1 MTPRSLLQFKKSTT
15 GRVLSA
21 AVRTLDAIAPAA
33 AQRLALDLFLKPRRT
48 PGSMIGHRFRMTEG
62 GQDLAVWDWGDGPTV
77 LLVHGWNGNAAQL
90 SGFVA
95 PLLRAGCYVAAPDLP
110 AHGVSGGARTNVRDM
125 AGAILRLG
133 RRVGPVHAVI
143 AHSFG
148 ATATVLALA
157 QGLGAR
163 QAVLIAPP
171 VDLPRYPRGFGAALG
186 LSPRSAQGMARRLDA
201 LLGGRETYDIL
212 RAAGAAAVRTRLAV
226 LHDPDDR
233 EVPFAEGRALAAAW
247 PGARFLPLPGVGHSR
262 ALRDPEVIARAVSLV
277 TGPEDALAL
286 SA

>member
-1 MTPRSLLQFKKSTT
+1 MTPRSLLQFQKSTT
-15 GRVLSA
+15 GRFLSA
-21 AVRTLDAIAPAA
+21 AVRTLDAVAPAA

-48 PGSMIGHRFRMTEG
+48 PGSMVGHHFRIVG
-62 GQDLAVWDWGDGPTV
+62 DGPDLAVWDWGDGPTV
-77 LLVHGWNGNAAQL
+77 LLVHGWHGNAAQL

-95 PLLRAGCYVAAPDLP
+95 PLLRAGCYVAAADLP
-110 AHGVSGGARTNVRDM
+110 AHGVSGGARTNVRGLAD
-125 AGAILRLG
+125 AILRLG
-133 RRVGPVHAVI
+133 HRVGPVHAVI

-163 QAVLIAPP
+163 RAVLIAPP

-186 LSPRSAQGMARRLDA
+186 LSPRSAEAMLGRLDA
-201 LLGGRETYDIL
+201 LLGGREAYDVL
-212 RAAGAAAVRTRLAV
+212 RTAAASARTTRLAV

-247 PGARFLPLPGVGHSR
+247 PGAQFIPLPGAGHSR
-262 ALRDPEVIARAVSLV
+262 ALRDPRIIARAVSLA
-277 TGPEDALAL
+277 TGPETALAL

>member
-1 MTPRSLLQFKKSTT
+1 MTPRSLLQLQKSTT
-15 GRVLSA
+15 GRVLAA
-21 AVRTLDAIAPAA
+21 AVRTLDAVAPAA

-48 PGSMIGHRFRMTEG
+48 PGSMIGHRFRMSEAG
-62 GQDLAVWDWGDGPTV
+62 HDLAVWNWGDGPTV

-110 AHGVSGGARTNVRDM
+110 GPRRLRRRPHQRRELAD
-125 AGAILRLG
+125 AILRLG

-157 QGLGAR
+157 QGLGTR
-163 QAVLIAPP
+163 RAVLIAPP

-186 LSPRSAQGMARRLDA
+186 LSPRSAEAMAAASTRCC
-201 LLGGRETYDIL
+201 GGRETYDVL
-212 RAAGAAAVRTRLAV
+212 RAASAAAARTRLAV

-247 PGARFLPLPGVGHSR
+247 PGARLVPLPAPAIRGR
-262 ALRDPEVIARAVSLV
+262 CAIRR
-277 TGPEDALAL
+277 
-286 SA
+286 

>member
-1 MTPRSLLQFKKSTT
+1 MTPRSLLQLEKSTT
-15 GRVLSA
+15 GRALSA
-21 AVRTLDAIAPAA
+21 AVRTLDVVSPRA
-33 AQRLALDLFLKPRRT
+33 AQRLALDLFLKPRRL
-48 PGSMIGHRFRMTEG
+48 PGSMIGHRFRLAAG
-62 GQDLAVWDWGDGPTV
+62 GRDLAVWDWGDGPTV

-95 PLLRAGCYVAAPDLP
+95 PLLRAGSYVAAADLP
-110 AHGVSGGARTNVRDM
+110 AHGASDGTRTHVRDL
-125 AGAILRLG
+125 ADAILHLG
-133 RRVGPVHAVI
+133 RRLGPVHAVI

-157 QGLGAR
+157 QGLDAR
-163 QAVLIAPP
+163 RAVLIAPP

-186 LSPRSAQGMARRLDA
+186 LSPRSAEAMAGRLDA
-201 LLGGRETYDIL
+201 LLGGREAYDVL
-212 RAAGAAAVRTRLAV
+212 RAASAVAGGTRLAV

-247 PGARFLPLPGVGHSR
+247 PGAQFLPLPRTGHSR

-277 TGPEDALAL
+277 TGPENALAL

>member
-1 MTPRSLLQFKKSTT
+1 LTPRSLLHLQKSTT
-15 GRVLSA
+15 GRLVSA
-21 AVRTLDAIAPAA
+21 AVRTLDAVAPGA
-33 AQRLALDLFLKPRRT
+33 AQRVALDLFLKPRRV
-48 PGSMIGHRFRMTEG
+48 PGSMIGHRFRVSEAG
-62 GQDLAVWDWGDGPTV
+62 HDLAVWDWGDGPTV

-110 AHGVSGGARTNVRDM
+110 AHGISGGTHTNVRALAD
-125 AGAILRLG
+125 AILHLG
-133 RRVGPVHAVI
+133 RRVGPIHAVI

-157 QGLGAR
+157 QGLAAR
-163 QAVLIAPP
+163 RAVLIAPP
-171 VDLPRYPRGFGAALG
+171 VDLPRYPSGFGAALG
-186 LSPRSAQGMARRLDA
+186 LSRRSAEAMAARLDA
-201 LLGGRETYDIL
+201 LLGGRDAYDIL
-212 RAAGAAAVRTRLAV
+212 RAAGAVARTTRAAV

-247 PGARFLPLPGVGHSR
+247 PGAQFMPIPRAGHSR

-277 TGPEDALAL
+277 TGPDNALAL

>member
-1 MTPRSLLQFKKSTT
+1 MTPRSLSQFEKSTT

-21 AVRTLDAIAPAA
+21 AVRTLDAVSPAT

-48 PGSMIGHRFRMTEG
+48 PGSMIGHRFRLAEDG
-62 GQDLAVWDWGDGPTV
+62 HDLAVWDWGDGPTV

-110 AHGVSGGARTNVRDM
+110 AHGASGGARTHVRDL
-125 AGAILRLG
+125 ADAILHLG

-163 QAVLIAPP
+163 RAVLIAPP

-186 LSPRSAQGMARRLDA
+186 LSPRSAEAMVGRLDA
-201 LLGGRETYDIL
+201 VLGGRESYDVL
-212 RAAGAAAVRTRLAV
+212 RAARAAAGRTNLAV

-233 EVPFAEGRALAAAW
+233 EVPFAEGRALAGAW
-247 PGARFLPLPGVGHSR
+247 PGARFIPIPGSGHSR
-262 ALRDPEVIARAVSLV
+262 ALRDPEVVARAVSLV
-277 TGPEDALAL
+277 TGPENALAL

>member
-1 MTPRSLLQFKKSTT
+1 MTPRSLLQLKKSTT
-15 GRVLSA
+15 GRILST
-21 AVRTLDAIAPAA
+21 AVRALDAVAPAA
-33 AQRLALDLFLKPRRT
+33 AQRLALDLFLKPRRI
-48 PGSMIGHRFRMTEG
+48 PGSMIGHRFRLAG
-62 GQDLAVWDWGDGPTV
+62 DGRDLAVWDWGDGPTV

-95 PLLRAGCYVAAPDLP
+95 PLLRAGFYVAAPDLP
-110 AHGVSGGARTNVRDM
+110 AHGISGGARTNVRALAD
-125 AGAILRLG
+125 AILHLG

-163 QAVLIAPP
+163 RAVLIAPP
-171 VDLPRYPRGFGAALG
+171 VDLPRYPRGFGAAFG
-186 LSPRSAQGMARRLDA
+186 LSPRSADAMAGGLDA
-201 LLGGRETYDIL
+201 LLGGREAYDIL
-212 RAAGAAAVRTRLAV
+212 RAARAVDRGTRVAV

-233 EVPFAEGRALAAAW
+233 EVPFAEGRALAAGW
-247 PGARFLPLPGVGHSR
+247 PGAQFVPLPRAGHSR

-277 TGPEDALAL
+277 TGPENALAL

>member
-1 MTPRSLLQFKKSTT
+1 MTPRSLLQLEKSTT
-15 GRVLSA
+15 GRLVSA
-21 AVRTLDAIAPAA
+21 AVRTLDAVAPSA
-33 AQRLALDLFLKPRRT
+33 AQRLALDLFLKPRRI
-48 PGSMIGHRFRMTEG
+48 PGSMIGHRFRVAG
-62 GQDLAVWDWGDGPTV
+62 GGRDLAVWDWGDGPTV
-77 LLVHGWNGNAAQL
+77 LLIHGWNGNAAQL

-110 AHGVSGGARTNVRDM
+110 AHGISGGTRTNVRDL
-125 AGAILRLG
+125 ADAILHLG
-133 RRVGPVHAVI
+133 RRLGPVHAVI

-148 ATATVLALA
+148 APATVLALA

-163 QAVLIAPP
+163 RAVLIAPP

-186 LSPRSAQGMARRLDA
+186 LLPRSAEAMAGRLDA
-201 LLGGRETYDIL
+201 LLGGREAYDIL
-212 RAAGAAAVRTRLAV
+212 GAARAADRSTRVAV

-233 EVPFAEGRALAAAW
+233 EVPFAEGRALVAAW
-247 PGARFLPLPGVGHSR
+247 PGAQFLPLPRTGHSR

-277 TGPEDALAL
+277 TGPENALAL

>member
-1 MTPRSLLQFKKSTT
+1 MTPRSLLRFEKSTT
-15 GRVLSA
+15 GRILSA
-21 AVRTLDAIAPAA
+21 AVRTLDAVAPAA
-33 AQRLALDLFLKPRRT
+33 AQRLALDLFLKPRRA
-48 PGSMIGHRFRMTEG
+48 PGSMIGHRFRMTEAG
-62 GQDLAVWDWGDGPTV
+62 HDLAVWDWGDGPTV

-125 AGAILRLG
+125 ADAILRLG

-148 ATATVLALA
+148 ATAAVLALA

-163 QAVLIAPP
+163 RAVLIAPP
-171 VDLPRYPRGFGAALG
+171 VDLLRYPRGFGAALG
-186 LSPRSAQGMARRLDA
+186 LSPRSAEAMAARLDA
-201 LLGGRETYDIL
+201 LLGGRESYDVL
-212 RAAGAAAVRTRLAV
+212 RAASAAAARTRLGV

-247 PGARFLPLPGVGHSR
+247 PGARLVPLPGAGHSR
-262 ALRDPEVIARAVSLV
+262 ALRDPEVVARAVSLV
-277 TGPEDALAL
+277 TGPENALAL